1 MGAAWSAFVFLVA
14 GVAVVTGIWLLATG
28 RLRDEL
34 PDAPPA
40 EALQGLPAAGVGEL
54 APTDLDEV
62 RIDQTWRG
70 YRMDEVD
77 ALVDRLGAEIAVRD
91 AEIARLRGDGAPAR
105 PRSPAESDVHDGAA
119 PSEGAPTETP

>member
-91 AEIARLRGDGAPAR
+91 AEIARLRGDGAPAT
-105 PRSPAESDVHDGAA
+105 PKSPAESDVHDGAA